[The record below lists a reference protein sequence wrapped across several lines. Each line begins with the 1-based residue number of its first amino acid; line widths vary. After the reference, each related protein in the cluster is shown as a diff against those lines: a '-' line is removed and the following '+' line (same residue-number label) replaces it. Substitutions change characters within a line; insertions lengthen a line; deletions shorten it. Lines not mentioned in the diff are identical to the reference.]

1 MFLTIHASINVDL
14 PLMMINAHM
23 HPSSSLC
30 LSSSLCQ
37 VRANYNNELEARTEL
52 ELLLRRTVDEV
63 QKEMDA
69 NK

>member
-1 MFLTIHASINVDL
+1 M
-14 PLMMINAHM
+14 
-23 HPSSSLC
+23 
-30 LSSSLCQ
+30 SLCQ